1 MSGTRGGKAR
11 GASGAPSRD
20 IEIARGARI
29 DEDVRIGYETG
40 RAIEWRG
47 VRIGQDAVIRSG
59 SVIYQGVTIGE
70 GFQTGHGVVIREE
83 NVIGD
88 GVSIWNN
95 TTIDYGCRIGNHVK
109 LHCNIY
115 VAQFTILEDDVFM
128 APGVTIANDIHP
140 GCKFSAECMRGP
152 VLRRGA
158 QIGVNVTIL
167 PYVEIGEGSLIGSG
181 SVVTRDI
188 PPRSVAYGNPARV
201 VRRVEELRC
210 TTGITERPYG

>member
-1 MSGTRGGKAR
+1 MTPR
-11 GASGAPSRD
+11 GAAAKSDIAIGA
-20 IEIARGARI
+20 GARI
-29 DEDVRIGYETG
+29 DDAAKIGYETG
-40 RAIEWRG
+40 RKIEWRG
-47 VRIGQDAVIRSG
+47 VRIGKNAMIRSG
-59 SVIYQGVTIGE
+59 AVIYQGVTIGD
-70 GFQTGHGVVIREE
+70 GFQSGHGVVIREE
-83 NVIGD
+83 NTIGD
-88 GVSIWNN
+88 DVAIWNN

-115 VAQFTILEDDVFM
+115 VAQFTVLEDGVFM

-140 GCKFSAECMRGP
+140 GCKFSGECMKGP
-152 VLRRGA
+152 VLRKGV

-201 VRRVEELRC
+201 VRRVEDLRC

>member
-1 MSGTRGGKAR
+1 MSGARGGSAR
-11 GASGAPSRD
+11 SAKSVPRD
-20 IEIARGARI
+20 VLVGRGARI
-29 DEDVRIGYETG
+29 DEGVLLGYATG

-47 VRIGQDAVIRSG
+47 VRIGKDAVIRSG
-59 SVIYQGVTIGE
+59 SVIYQGVTIGDA
-70 GFQTGHGVVIREE
+70 FQTGHGVVVREE

-152 VLRRGA
+152 VLRRGV

-201 VRRVEELRC
+201 VRGVEELRC

>member
-1 MSGTRGGKAR
+1 MSGAR
-11 GASGAPSRD
+11 GEKAPRSAKNAARD
-20 IEIARGARI
+20 VEVGRGARI
-29 DEDVRIGYETG
+29 DEGVRLGYETG

-47 VRIGQDAVIRSG
+47 LRIGKDAVIRTG
-59 SVIYQGVTIGE
+59 SVIYQGVTIGD
-70 GFQTGHGVVIREE
+70 GFQTGHGVVVREE

-152 VLRRGA
+152 VLRRGV

>member
-1 MSGTRGGKAR
+1 
-11 GASGAPSRD
+11 
-20 IEIARGARI
+20 
-29 DEDVRIGYETG
+29 
-40 RAIEWRG
+40 
-47 VRIGQDAVIRSG
+47 
-59 SVIYQGVTIGE
+59 
-70 GFQTGHGVVIREE
+70 
-83 NVIGD
+83 
-88 GVSIWNN
+88 
-95 TTIDYGCRIGNHVK
+95 
-109 LHCNIY
+109 
-115 VAQFTILEDDVFM
+115 M

-152 VLRRGA
+152 VLRRGV

>member
-1 MSGTRGGKAR
+1 MTPRP
-11 GASGAPSRD
+11 APAKSD
-20 IEIARGARI
+20 VVIGPGARI
-29 DEDVRIGYETG
+29 DDGVKIGYETG
-40 RAIEWRG
+40 RKIDWRG
-47 VRIGQDAVIRSG
+47 VRIGKDAILRSG
-59 SVIYQGVTIGE
+59 AVIYQGVTIGD
-70 GFQTGHGVVIREE
+70 GFQSGHGVVIREE
-83 NVIGD
+83 STIGD

-109 LHCNIY
+109 IHCNIY

-140 GCKFSAECMRGP
+140 GCKFSGECMKGP
-152 VLRRGA
+152 TLRKGV

-188 PPRSVAYGNPARV
+188 PPRSVAFGNPARV
-201 VRRVEELRC
+201 VRPVDDLRC

>member
-1 MSGTRGGKAR
+1 MSGARGGKAR
-11 GASGAPSRD
+11 SAKSAPPD
-20 IEIARGARI
+20 VELGRGARI
-29 DEDVRIGYETG
+29 DEGVRLGYETG

-47 VRIGQDAVIRSG
+47 VRIGKDAVIRSG
-59 SVIYQGVTIGE
+59 SVIYQGVTIGD
-70 GFQTGHGVVIREE
+70 GFQTGHGVVVREE

>member
-1 MSGTRGGKAR
+1 MRL
-11 GASGAPSRD
+11 
-20 IEIARGARI
+20 
-29 DEDVRIGYETG
+29 GYETG

-47 VRIGQDAVIRSG
+47 VRIGKDAIIRSG
-59 SVIYQGVTIGE
+59 SVIYQGVTIGD
-70 GFQTGHGVVIREE
+70 GFQTGHGVVVREE